1 MTIECGRYSRL
12 FYKMNLLYKE
22 MNGAFEEETGISY
35 TKLEILYQIS
45 QTANMC
51 QQDIQQ
57 KLGIDAASITRHLKK
72 LEEDKLIT
80 RIKDQENKRFLRIA
94 LTQDGQNQLKKLIAE
109 KNQYEEQIFANLS
122 LEQIEVLEGT
132 FHQIS
137 RNITNKN

>member
-1 MTIECGRYSRL
+1 MTIECSRYSRL

-57 KLGIDAASITRHLKK
+57 KLGVDAASITRHLKK
-72 LEEDKLIT
+72 LEEEKLIT

-94 LTQDGQNQLKKLIAE
+94 LTQDGQTQLKKLIAE
-109 KNQYEEQIFANLS
+109 KNQYEEKIFANLS
-122 LEQIEVLEGT
+122 LEQIDALEDMV
-132 FHQIS
+132 HQVS

>member
-1 MTIECGRYSRL
+1 
-12 FYKMNLLYKE
+12 
-22 MNGAFEEETGISY
+22 
-35 TKLEILYQIS
+35 
-45 QTANMC
+45 MC

-72 LEEDKLIT
+72 LEEEKLIT

>member
-1 MTIECGRYSRL
+1 
-12 FYKMNLLYKE
+12 MNLLYKE

-57 KLGIDAASITRHLKK
+57 KLGVDAASITRHLKK
-72 LEEDKLIT
+72 LEEEKLIT

-94 LTQDGQNQLKKLIAE
+94 LTQDGQTQLKKLIAE
-109 KNQYEEQIFANLS
+109 KNQYEEKIFANLS
-122 LEQIEVLEGT
+122 LEQIDALEDMV
-132 FHQIS
+132 HQVS

>member
-1 MTIECGRYSRL
+1 MTIECSRYSRL

-57 KLGIDAASITRHLKK
+57 KLGVDAASITRHLKK
-72 LEEDKLIT
+72 LEEEKLIT

-94 LTQDGQNQLKKLIAE
+94 LTQDGQTQLKKLIAE

>member
-1 MTIECGRYSRL
+1 MTIECGRYSHL

-72 LEEDKLIT
+72 LEEEKLIT

-94 LTQDGQNQLKKLIAE
+94 LTQDGQTQLKKLIAE